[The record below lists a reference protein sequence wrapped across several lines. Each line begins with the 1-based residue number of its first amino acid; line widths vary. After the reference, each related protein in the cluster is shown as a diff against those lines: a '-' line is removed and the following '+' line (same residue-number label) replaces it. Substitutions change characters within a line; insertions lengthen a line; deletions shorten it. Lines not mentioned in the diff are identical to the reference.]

1 VPDYRLPE
9 MSVVLVTPDGY
20 ETIRTTMKHLRAQ
33 TVRDRLEIVIV
44 APSVDALHLDHTELQ
59 GFLRFRVVEVGEV
72 RSIAEGNAAG
82 VRQASAPVVALAEDH
97 SYPDPHWA
105 AALIRAHRRPWAAVG
120 PAVRNANPKSVTS
133 WADFLIAYGPWSEPA
148 AAGEID
154 HLPGHNSSYKRAI
167 LLDYGPELEAMLGA
181 ESVLH
186 WDLRARG
193 YRLYLEPR
201 AKIAHL
207 NFGLLSSLTR
217 AQFHG
222 GRLFAAVRAQRW
234 PALRRL
240 LYTAGALLIPF
251 VRLRRILQQLP
262 RSARR
267 QYSALRILPVLLCG
281 LTVSAL
287 GEGMGYALGPG
298 DAGEKL
304 SHFEFHRVHHL
315 ARRDR
320 QPASRQ

>member
-1 VPDYRLPE
+1 MTDGSSPA

-20 ETIRTTMKHLRAQ
+20 ETIRTTMRHLRAQ

-44 APSVDALHLDHTELQ
+44 APSADSLQLDNAELKEFLHFQ
-59 GFLRFRVVEVGEV
+59 VVEVGEV

-82 VRQASAPVVALAEDH
+82 IRHARAPVVALAEDH
-97 SYPDPHWA
+97 AYPDPDWA
-105 AALIRAHRRPWAAVG
+105 AALIEAHRDSWAAVG
-120 PAVRNANPKSVTS
+120 PAVRNANPRSVTS

-148 AAGEID
+148 AAGEVE
-154 HLPGHNSSYKRAI
+154 HLPGHNSSYKRPI
-167 LLDYGPELEAMLGA
+167 LLDYGPGLATMLEA

-207 NFGLLSSLTR
+207 NFGLLSSWIR
-217 AQFHG
+217 AQLHS

-234 PALRRL
+234 SPLRRL
-240 LYTAGALLIPF
+240 LYTAGAPLIPL
-251 VRLRRILQQLP
+251 VRLRRILQQFPPAGRQWHAP
-262 RSARR
+262 RRT
-267 QYSALRILPVLLCG
+267 LPVLLLG
-281 LTVSAL
+281 LTVSAI
-287 GEGMGYALGPG
+287 GEGVGYALGPG
-298 DAGEKL
+298 DAGQKL

-315 ARRDR
+315 AKRDR
-320 QPASRQ
+320 PPESGR